1 MLSGTRVLVI
11 ESEVIIQFDI
21 IQILEAAGTV
31 EVVAL
36 RSPAAAM
43 AIAGDWATFDLAVI
57 EAGLRDEEIVDLLQ
71 GLREAGVPALVTS
84 ADPEAE
90 TRFARAGATYL
101 GKPFGEDE
109 LLAACHSALLT
120 TAHG

>member
-21 IQILEAAGTV
+21 VQILEAAGAIQ
-31 EVVAL
+31 VVAL
-36 RSPAAAM
+36 RDPAAAK
-43 AIAGDWATFDLAVI
+43 AIARDWPAFDLAVV
-57 EAGLRDEEIVDLLQ
+57 EAGLREEEIVGLLQ
-71 GLREAGVPALVTS
+71 GLREAGVPTLVTS

-101 GKPFGEDE
+101 GKPFGEQE
-109 LLAACHSALLT
+109 LLAACNSALLT
-120 TAHG
+120 TTHG